1 MAIDVSR
8 PLGITWASNLLV
20 QAGKGLE
27 GLENCRRMLGENN
40 DQMRNMR
47 KHEKEAWGR
56 GGMLRRFIYTGFVL
70 VERHVYERGGYR
82 QHVSMHHM
90 RQ

>member
-1 MAIDVSR
+1 MGFQPVGS
-8 PLGITWASNLLV
+8 G
-20 QAGKGLE
+20 GKGLE
-27 GLENCRRMLGENN
+27 DLENCRRMLGENN

-47 KHEKEAWGR
+47 NNEKEACEGWDVKKI
-56 GGMLRRFIYTGFVL
+56 IYAGFVL
-70 VERHVYERGGYR
+70 VECHVNERGGYR